1 MKSLSF
7 LLVIFLGIYA
17 QAQTSELKVNL
28 YQKEGRK
35 IGLAPGVA
43 NEKYFN
49 GNSEI
54 LKSIPVKDKKITFKV
69 KKAKDKFIYPFKLII
84 PDARGFYISEDVYLD
99 STDQSVTMGN
109 IKDSMNY
116 DITYTN
122 ENSLIAKEVVKFET
136 FYKDILAKSDSL
148 NEAEKLVF
156 QKYGAYDKIPQDI
169 IMKSEEVRT
178 QINEQE
184 TLRLLE
190 FIRRNPK
197 SFVGFWQLVKRFQGS
212 GYKPVYEEMYS
223 HLSKDLKETY
233 PGKVLGKGIRSA
245 KILAI
250 GQKFPVPKVTT
261 IDQKPVVFKIP
272 EAKITLVDFW
282 FSHCAPCREET
293 PKLVELYNKYKN
305 KGFEIVSIAT
315 DVTKAVPH
323 LKKTVR
329 EDFNMSWANYLDEN
343 SKQASEWTVTY
354 FPSKFLLD
362 ENRVIVQK
370 DISMED
376 LEKLLA
382 EKLK

>member
-99 STDQSVTMGN
+99 TTDQSVTMGN

-362 ENRVIVQK
+362 ENRVIAQK